1 MNEQERKL
9 MRETLERT
17 IKEMEDDTKMNPEN
31 AGRNNFCIDHLKR
44 RLKEI

>member
-1 MNEQERKL
+1 MSEQEKNL

-17 IKEMEDDTKMNPEN
+17 IKEMENDTKKNPEN